1 MCNHTQKIQRFPIY
15 ISVNLQRAIL
25 IFRGDIFELV
35 VYLVV
40 RCVSMCEE
48 SISED
53 SGRISDSQNVI
64 ENRTHQIYSQK
75 RSEIYNE
82 KRFDLDPKSQIFAFS
97 MCNHTQ
103 KDTAFSNLHQC
114 EFAEGNHDFSRRY
127 FRINLVVRCV
137 SMCEESISEDSGRI
151 SDSQNVIENRTH
163 QIYSQKRSE
172 IYNEKRFDLDPKS
185 QIFAFSMCNHTQ
197 KIQRFPIYI
206 SVNLQRAILIFRG
219 DIFELVVCGHDFS
232 VTQMK

>member
-1 MCNHTQKIQRFPIY
+1 MCNHTQKIQRSLIY
-15 ISVNLQRAIL
+15 ISVNLQRAIM

-103 KDTAFSNLHQC
+103 K
-114 EFAEGNHDFSRRY
+114 
-127 FRINLVVRCV
+127 
-137 SMCEESISEDSGRI
+137 
-151 SDSQNVIENRTH
+151 
-163 QIYSQKRSE
+163 
-172 IYNEKRFDLDPKS
+172 
-185 QIFAFSMCNHTQ
+185 
-197 KIQRFPIYI
+197 IQRSLIYI
-206 SVNLQRAILIFRG
+206 SVNLQRAIMIFRG